1 MRTPRSVSAED
12 YAKHGLAKDK
22 LLQMLRKMIEIR
34 RFEERVERLFL
45 QEGTLIGPSHL
56 YLGQE
61 AVAAGAINALQDDD
75 LIVST
80 YRGHGHAIARGVPMN
95 PLMAELFGKATG
107 TCKGLGGSMHV
118 SIFPEKGLL
127 YASAIVGSGVPIA
140 AGVGLALQQAGKR
153 QIAMTFFGDGATN
166 TGAFHEGINLAA
178 VWRLPVVFVCE
189 NNLYAMSTRADRAM
203 AAESVADRAEAYRI
217 RSVAADGNDVVAV
230 FLSAKE
236 AIENARKGEGPTLI
250 ECITYK
256 LKGHGVYDKAEYRPK
271 EEVEEWRK
279 HDPIDIFEAKLLKT
293 KFATQADIDRIEKEV
308 AALVDESVS
317 FAKSSPILP
326 FEELSKFVYVR

>member
-1 MRTPRSVSAED
+1 
-12 YAKHGLAKDK
+12 
-22 LLQMLRKMIEIR
+22 MLRKMIEIR

-45 QEGTLIGPSHL
+45 QEGALIGPSHL

-61 AVAAGAINALQDDD
+61 AVAAGAISALNDDD

-95 PLMAELFGKATG
+95 PLMAELFGKSTG

-118 SIFPEKGLL
+118 SIFPEKGIL

-153 QIAMTFFGDGATN
+153 QVAMTFFGDGATN
-166 TGAFHEGINLAA
+166 TGAFHEGMNLAA
-178 VWRLPVVFVCE
+178 VWKLPVVFVCE
-189 NNLYAMSTRADRAM
+189 NNLYAMSTKADKAI
-203 AAESVADRAEAYRI
+203 AAESVADRAEAYRM
-217 RSVAADGNDVVAV
+217 RAMAVDGNDVVAV

-236 AIENARKGEGPTLI
+236 AIENARKGEGPTLL

-271 EEVEEWRK
+271 EEVEEWRRR
-279 HDPIDIFEAKLLKT
+279 DPIDTFEAKLLKT
-293 KFATQADIDRIEKEV
+293 KLAAQADIDQIEKEV
-308 AALVDESVS
+308 AASVEESVA
-317 FAKSSPILP
+317 FAKSSPVLP
-326 FEELSKFVYVR
+326 FEELSNFVYAR

>member
-1 MRTPRSVSAED
+1 M
-12 YAKHGLAKDK
+12 
-22 LLQMLRKMIEIR
+22 QMLRRMIKIR

-61 AVAAGAINALQDDD
+61 AVAAGAIGALNDDD

-95 PLMAELFGKATG
+95 MLMAELFGKATG

-118 SIFPEKGLL
+118 SIFPEKGIL

-140 AGVGLALQQAGKR
+140 TGVGLALQQAGKH

-178 VWRLPVVFVCE
+178 VWKLPVIFVCE
-189 NNLYAMSTRADRAM
+189 NNLYAMSTRADKAM
-203 AAESVADRAEAYRI
+203 AAESVADRAEAYRMPAMI
-217 RSVAADGNDVVAV
+217 ADGNDVAAV

-236 AIENARKGEGPTLI
+236 AVENARNGGGPTLL

-279 HDPIDIFEAKLLKT
+279 RDPINTFEAKLLKM
-293 KFATQADIDRIEKEV
+293 KLVTQAGIDQIEKEV
-308 AALVDESVS
+308 ARSVDESVA

-326 FEELSKFVYVR
+326 FEELSNFVYAR

>member
-1 MRTPRSVSAED
+1 
-12 YAKHGLAKDK
+12 
-22 LLQMLRKMIEIR
+22 MIAIR
-34 RFEERVERLFL
+34 RFEEQVERLYL

-61 AVAAGAINALQDDD
+61 AIAAGAIGALNDDD

-95 PLMAELFGKATG
+95 MLMAELFGKATG
-107 TCKGLGGSMHV
+107 TCKGLGGSMHIP
-118 SIFPEKGLL
+118 IFPEKGIL
-127 YASAIVGSGVPIA
+127 YASAIVGSGVPITT
-140 AGVGLALQQAGKR
+140 GVGLGLQEAGKH
-153 QIAMTFFGDGATN
+153 QVAMTFFGDGATN

-178 VWRLPVVFVCE
+178 VWKLPVVFVCE
-189 NNLYAMSTRADRAM
+189 NNLYAMSTRADQAI
-203 AAESVADRAEAYRI
+203 AAESVADRAVAYKMR
-217 RSVAADGNDVVAV
+217 AMTADGNDAVAV

-236 AIENARKGEGPTLI
+236 AIENARKGNGPTLL

-279 HDPIDIFEAKLLKT
+279 RDPIDTFEAKLLKM
-293 KFATQADIDRIEKEV
+293 KLASQADIDKIEKDV
-308 AALVDESVS
+308 ASSVEESVQ
-317 FAKSSPILP
+317 FAKSSPVLP
-326 FEELSKFVYVR
+326 FEELANFVYAR

>member
-1 MRTPRSVSAED
+1 
-12 YAKHGLAKDK
+12 
-22 LLQMLRKMIEIR
+22 MLCSMIAIR
-34 RFEERVERLFL
+34 RFEERVERLYL

-61 AVAAGAINALQDDD
+61 AVAAGAISALNDDD

-95 PLMAELFGKATG
+95 MLMAELFGKATG
-107 TCKGLGGSMHV
+107 TCKGLGGSMHIP
-118 SIFPEKGLL
+118 IFPEKGIL
-127 YASAIVGSGVPIA
+127 YASAIVGSGVPITT
-140 AGVGLALQQAGKR
+140 GVGLALQEAGK
-153 QIAMTFFGDGATN
+153 QQVAMTFFGDGATN

-178 VWRLPVVFVCE
+178 VWKLPVVFVCE
-189 NNLYAMSTRADRAM
+189 NNLYAMSTRADQAI
-203 AAESVADRAEAYRI
+203 AAESVADRAVAYKMP
-217 RSVAADGNDVVAV
+217 AMTADGNDVVAV

-236 AIENARKGEGPTLI
+236 AIENARKGNGPTLL

-279 HDPIDIFEAKLLKT
+279 RDPIDTFEAKLLKM
-293 KFATQADIDRIEKEV
+293 KLASQADIDKIEKDV
-308 AALVDESVS
+308 ASSVEESVQ
-317 FAKSSPILP
+317 FAKSSPVLP
-326 FEELSKFVYVR
+326 FEELANFVYAR